1 MERDKTSINSFFQN
15 EESLKKKYLKLLNK
29 YIKLRSVLMS
39 LNHKLITFF
48 DEDTKEDERF

>member
-1 MERDKTSINSFFQN
+1 MERDKTSISSFFKN

-39 LNHKLITFF
+39 LNHKLITYF
-48 DEDTKEDERF
+48 DEETDDERF